1 MNHVNVHKHNT
12 ELVTISRHIEGVD
25 TVDTADTVRMIS
37 SVVDLATVSF
47 DGGVGGGLGR
57 LGVVTL
63 ATDQTLGGGSALT
76 LNESRSS
83 GCLCSFSNY
92 LHRMS
97 Q

>member
-12 ELVTISRHIEGVD
+12 ELVTISRHIGGVDSVDSVD
-25 TVDTADTVRMIS
+25 TVDTVDSVRMIS
-37 SVVDLATVSF
+37 SVVDLATVTF

-76 LNESRSS
+76 LSE
-83 GCLCSFSNY
+83 
-92 LHRMS
+92 
-97 Q
+97 

>member
-12 ELVTISRHIEGVD
+12 ELVTISRHIGGVD
-25 TVDTADTVRMIS
+25 SVDTWDSVRMIS
-37 SVVDLATVSF
+37 SVVDLATVAF

-76 LNESRSS
+76 LSE
-83 GCLCSFSNY
+83 
-92 LHRMS
+92 
-97 Q
+97 

>member
-37 SVVDLATVSF
+37 SVVDLATVTF

-76 LNESRSS
+76 
-83 GCLCSFSNY
+83 FSE
-92 LHRMS
+92 
-97 Q
+97 

>member
-37 SVVDLATVSF
+37 SVVDLATVTF

-76 LNESRSS
+76 LSE
-83 GCLCSFSNY
+83 
-92 LHRMS
+92 
-97 Q
+97 